1 MGALTTLGL
10 NTRDGPIMIVA
21 APDSVLAE
29 AGAMKPRPSFA
40 STLLTAEPAA
50 RLVWWPERRHFDPQ
64 TLARLHWLIG
74 AGGGQAWL
82 VLDEAEEE
90 SPSEA
95 EFLGALRGAGLAS
108 GPPRDVDGGERAFP
122 VAPVG

>member
-50 RLVWWPERRHFDPQ
+50 RLVWWPERCHLDSQ
-64 TLARLHWLIG
+64 TLARLHWLISG
-74 AGGGQAWL
+74 GGGQAWL
-82 VLDEAEEE
+82 LLDAGEEE

-95 EFLGALRGAGLAS
+95 DLLSALKGAGLAS
-108 GPPRDVDGGERAFP
+108 GPPRDVGAGERAFP